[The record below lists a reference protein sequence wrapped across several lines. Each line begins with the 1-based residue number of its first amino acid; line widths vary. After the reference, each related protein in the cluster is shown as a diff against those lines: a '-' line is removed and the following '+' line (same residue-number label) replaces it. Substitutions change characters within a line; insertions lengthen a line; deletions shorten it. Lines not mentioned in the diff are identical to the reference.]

1 MVEGVLRH
9 DTEMDVEK
17 QYVNTHGQSEVG
29 FVFSY
34 LLGFSLLPRLK
45 NLKKNGCGIA
55 NMKRIENGSFW
66 LTSPLPFLSRR
77 GTPSPLR
84 TCCMFRAAIRPSR
97 QRSTVRYVRSSRADL
112 DICTGCSC
120 QRTWVSLSGHHSFHW
135 LIAFLVSCEV
145 LFTIAAYDRNCD
157 PFWHLCLHLWAGRDG
172 DKGQR

>member
-1 MVEGVLRH
+1 MTTPVRVSPMHPSSWHAPCIPLHGVE
-9 DTEMDVEK
+9 E
-17 QYVNTHGQSEVG
+17 S
-29 FVFSY
+29 
-34 LLGFSLLPRLK
+34 
-45 NLKKNGCGIA
+45 KKVISREIA
-55 NMKRIENGSFW
+55 NMKRIENASFG

-120 QRTWVSLSGHHSFHW
+120 QRTWVSRSGHHSFHW